1 MSERNRS
8 QAVDRRTFVIL
19 ATGAAAGAVM
29 ARPGTA
35 RAATSE
41 EVEKAVRKAIGDKN
55 AKSGKGVVELE
66 VPQIAENGNT
76 VPIGVRVD
84 SPMTAEDHVTA
95 VHIFALGNPSPD
107 VVSFRFTPQSGRAEA
122 ATRMRLAKTQ
132 NVVAIAETSK
142 GEAYRTEAEIKV
154 TIGGCG
160 G

>member
-1 MSERNRS
+1 MNERNRS
-8 QAVDRRTFVIL
+8 QAVDRRTFVVL

-29 ARPGTA
+29 ALSGTV

-41 EVEKAVRKAIGDKN
+41 EVEKAIQRAIGDKSP
-55 AKSGKGVVELE
+55 KSGEGVIDLE
-66 VPQIAENGNT
+66 VPQIAENGST
-76 VPIGVRVD
+76 VPIGVSVD
-84 SPMTAEDHVTA
+84 SPMTDEDHVTA
-95 VHIFALGNPSPD
+95 VHIFALGNPNPD
-107 VVSFRFTPQSGRAEA
+107 VVSFLFTPMSGRAEA
-122 ATRMRLAKTQ
+122 STRMRLAKTQ